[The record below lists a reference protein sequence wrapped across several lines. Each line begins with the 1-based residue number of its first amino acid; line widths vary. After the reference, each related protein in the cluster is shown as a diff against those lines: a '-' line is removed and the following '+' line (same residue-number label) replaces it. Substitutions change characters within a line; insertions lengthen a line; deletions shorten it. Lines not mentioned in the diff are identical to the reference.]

1 MTVDSYSQRIDE
13 SYDVADDVD
22 ELIEAAEFF
31 SRQNLSTWIESLTAC
46 ECRNFYRSKCSV
58 FGLGSFLQLTFL

>member
-31 SRQNLSTWIESLTAC
+31 SRQNLST
-46 ECRNFYRSKCSV
+46 
-58 FGLGSFLQLTFL
+58 